1 MKKKII
7 GIAALALILGV
18 VTTNKIKEENH
29 LVVRDVL
36 LENHDKIGNR
46 VRKNVENEVAENKV
60 SEVKAQVSEVYKDA
74 ADANRIDI
82 RFVAGVDSYTYTN
95 AKFNIT
101 IKNGEEVY
109 KNVEKQVK
117 DVYAAIEVK
126 GEVLTAA
133 EAFGEDYNY
142 LISYTIKNVP
152 ESAWTYNFEATA
164 SVSADSGES
173 YTTTD
178 VVVKNIQE
186 IQIADA
192 EGMYLWGDV
201 FEGGWDYS
209 TKVLLVDENTY
220 SITANFGLGSFIVCE
235 LDEISS
241 NGSKLK
247 APNNKNF
254 QILEEG
260 NYTFTITR
268 NDMSE
273 DNTWTKAYEANAN
286 IELAQAYFKFTRN
299 FDAQINTLYMCG
311 FNGDWNAYQ
320 PMTKVSD
327 TLFESTVNFGTNGGG
342 FVAQQR
348 RDLIDVLL
356 KYTNNGDVKAPASG
370 KYKVSVSLVYVDD
383 TWTEL
388 VDVRGNY
395 NGPAFVKFEEV
406 VSSYVNLTQN
416 GKAVATASTING
428 TNTEAKAINN
438 NTSDRWESKQ
448 GIDGQWIMVD
458 LGEVYTIDSIEIKW
472 HGNAQAKDYRIEYA
486 TELPVEESDWIVAKS
501 VVDAEKI
508 KDRLDTNSF
517 SDSQFQARYI
527 RIYGVAR
534 NNTWGYS
541 INELYIYG
549 I

>member
-74 ADANRIDI
+74 TDANRIDI

-178 VVVKNIQE
+178 VVVKNIEE

-241 NGSKLK
+241 NGSKLI
-247 APNNKNF
+247 ALNNKNF

-260 NYTFTITR
+260 NY
-268 NDMSE
+268 
-273 DNTWTKAYEANAN
+273 
-286 IELAQAYFKFTRN
+286 L
-299 FDAQINTLYMCG
+299 
-311 FNGDWNAYQ
+311 
-320 PMTKVSD
+320 
-327 TLFESTVNFGTNGGG
+327 
-342 FVAQQR
+342 
-348 RDLIDVLL
+348 
-356 KYTNNGDVKAPASG
+356 
-370 KYKVSVSLVYVDD
+370 
-383 TWTEL
+383 
-388 VDVRGNY
+388 
-395 NGPAFVKFEEV
+395 
-406 VSSYVNLTQN
+406 
-416 GKAVATASTING
+416 
-428 TNTEAKAINN
+428 
-438 NTSDRWESKQ
+438 
-448 GIDGQWIMVD
+448 
-458 LGEVYTIDSIEIKW
+458 
-472 HGNAQAKDYRIEYA
+472 
-486 TELPVEESDWIVAKS
+486 
-501 VVDAEKI
+501 
-508 KDRLDTNSF
+508 
-517 SDSQFQARYI
+517 
-527 RIYGVAR
+527 
-534 NNTWGYS
+534 
-541 INELYIYG
+541 
-549 I
+549 

>member
-1 MKKKII
+1 MKNKFL
-7 GIAALALILGV
+7 GILSLALILGV
-18 VTTNKIKEENH
+18 VTANNIKEDKE

-36 LENHDKIGNR
+36 LENTDKVGNR
-46 VRKNVENEVAENKV
+46 VRKNVENDVAENKV
-60 SEVKAQVSEVYKDA
+60 SEVKAQVSNVYKDA
-74 ADANRIDI
+74 NEGNRVDI
-82 RFVAGVDSYTYTN
+82 RFVAGVDSYAYTN

-101 IKNGEEVY
+101 IKDGEEVY
-109 KNVEKQVK
+109 KTVEKHVN

-133 EAFGEDYNY
+133 EAFGNDYNY

-152 ESAWTYNFEATA
+152 ESAWAYNFEATA
-164 SVSADSGES
+164 SVSADNEET

-178 VVVKNIQE
+178 VVVKNILDIQE
-186 IQIADA
+186 ADV

-201 FEGGWDYS
+201 FAGGWDFS
-209 TKVLLVDENTY
+209 TKVKLVDENTY

-235 LDEISS
+235 LNEISA

-254 QILEEG
+254 EILEAG

-268 NDMSE
+268 NDMSK
-273 DNTWTKAYEANAN
+273 DNTWTKAYEANKN
-286 IELAQAYFKFTRN
+286 IELPQAYFKFTRN
-299 FDAQINTLYMCG
+299 FDAQINMLYMCG

-320 PMTKVSD
+320 PMTKVSE
-327 TLFESTVNFGTNGGG
+327 TLFESTANFGTNGGG

-348 RDLIDVLL
+348 RDLIDILL
-356 KYTNNGDVKAPASG
+356 KNTGGADVKAPSSD

-388 VDVRGNY
+388 KDVRGNY
-395 NGPAFVKFEEV
+395 NGPAYVKFEEV
-406 VSSYVNLTQN
+406 VSNYVNLTQN
-416 GKAVATASTING
+416 GKSVASASSVNG
-428 TNTEAKAINN
+428 TNTVEKAINN
-438 NTSDRWESKQ
+438 ITSDRWESKQ
-448 GIDGQWIMVD
+448 GVDPQWIMVD
-458 LGEVYTIDSIEIKW
+458 LGDVYTIDSIEIKW
-472 HGNAQAKDYRIEYA
+472 SGNAQAKDYRIEYA
-486 TELPVEESDWIVAKS
+486 TELPADDSGWTVAKTI
-501 VVDAEKI
+501 VGAEKI
-508 KDRLDTNSF
+508 KDRLDTHSF
-517 SDSQFQARYI
+517 SDSQLTARYI
-527 RIYGVAR
+527 RIYGTAR